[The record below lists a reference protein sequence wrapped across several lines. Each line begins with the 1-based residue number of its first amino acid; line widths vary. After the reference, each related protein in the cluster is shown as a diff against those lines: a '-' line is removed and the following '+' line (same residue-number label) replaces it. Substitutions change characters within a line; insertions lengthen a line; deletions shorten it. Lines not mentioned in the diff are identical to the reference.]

1 MSRRCRSSRP
11 GSSRPRPAAIL
22 RTPGGTARV
31 AAAVLAAGVLAA
43 ACSSSGGGTS
53 SSSGGGTSGSSSK
66 STYVIG
72 NITSETG
79 TYASSTGGT
88 FPTIDAW
95 TRWTNAH
102 GGINGHPV
110 KVITVDDGGIPANGI
125 AAAKTLIADHV
136 MAIVGPVSNTEFSWY
151 TMVTGAKIPVIGGQT
166 NGGPLYQATPLLFPT
181 GETSTVGLLS
191 VAGTNHHPKIAVMYC
206 SEVPACAA
214 QTTAFKS
221 QAAAHASS
229 LGGVKLVYS
238 AAVSGSAP
246 SYTAQC
252 LAAKQAG
259 ANAMFVSDSA
269 AIADRVF
276 KDCASQGYTPM
287 PLGYAPSVDDSWLGQ
302 PSFDGAYITEENF
315 PWFASST
322 PTEIAFHS
330 AIKQYDPALLKSIT
344 FNANT
349 SQVWAALEVY
359 KAVMLKANAGDSP
372 TPQKVID
379 ALYSLPAGWSVAG
392 VTPPLTFARDK
403 PNPPVDCYFLVQIK
417 NKNWTVAADGKVTCP
432 A

>member
-1 MSRRCRSSRP
+1 VSRKCRSQQP
-11 GSSRPRPAAIL
+11 GSSRPRPATTL
-22 RTPGGTARV
+22 RGLGGKARV
-31 AAAVLAAGVLAA
+31 VGAVLAAGALAA
-43 ACSSSGGGTS
+43 ACSSSGGAA
-53 SSSGGGTSGSSSK
+53 SGSSSK

-72 NITSETG
+72 NISSETG

-95 TRWTNAH
+95 TKWTNAH
-102 GGINGHPV
+102 GGIDGHPV
-110 KVITVDDGGIPANGI
+110 KVITMDDGGIPANGI

-136 MAIVGPVSNTEFSWY
+136 MAVVAPVSNTEFSWY
-151 TMVTGAKIPVIGGQT
+151 TMVTNAKIPVIGGQT
-166 NGGPLYQATPLLFPT
+166 NGGPLYQTAPLLFPT
-181 GETSTVGLLS
+181 GETSTVGLLNL
-191 VAGTNHHPKIAVMYC
+191 AATNHHPKIAVMYC

-229 LGGVKLVYS
+229 LGGVQVVYS
-238 AAVSGSAP
+238 GAVSGSAP

-287 PLGYAPSVDDSWLGQ
+287 PLGYGPSVDASWLGQ
-302 PSFDGAYITEENF
+302 PSFAGAYVTEENF

-322 PTEIAFHS
+322 PAEIVFHS
-330 AIKQYDPALLKSIT
+330 AIKKYDPALLTAVT

-359 KAVMLKANAGDSP
+359 KAVMLKANAGDNP
-372 TPQKVID
+372 TPQKVVE

-392 VTPPLTFARDK
+392 VTPPLTFAKDK
-403 PNPPVDCYFLVQIK
+403 PNPPVDCYFLIQIK
-417 NKNWTVAADGKVTCP
+417 DKNWTAADDGKVTCP